1 MTMYPNGAR
10 ITVPSRPR
18 NKVKTPSTERRANRL
33 LVIHQELDRTSIKVA
48 VVVVTRTISRMMMD
62 GQSLPTEVVGD
73 EVMVMLSRQRR
84 LVRRPMEILTGNTS
98 SKLLEGDVNE
108 GGVGV
113 GTESVSEVGQSGGAE
128 RWGRAED
135 LAGRGM

>member
-18 NKVKTPSTERRANRL
+18 NRVKTPSTERRANRL
-33 LVIHQELDRTSIKVA
+33 LVIPQELGLRTNIKVA

-73 EVMVMLSRQRR
+73 EVMVMLSRHRR
-84 LVRRPMEILTGNTS
+84 LVRRPTETPTGNTS
-98 SKLLEGDVNE
+98 SKLLEGVVKE
-108 GGVGV
+108 RGLGV

-128 RWGRAED
+128 
-135 LAGRGM
+135 LKILRGEACR